1 MGWHGMGRN
10 PLAPLDA
17 SSFGSHSPSH
27 PHPHKSPNSNPY
39 PPPPPTPVRMAAQD
53 AQPFRWHYDALDDKN
68 FHVRGRGLL
77 FLLVSFTILLFFT
90 LICLYVRWACRHRP
104 QWGAETAPVS
114 MSSAATSH
122 RTTGLDPRIID
133 SFPVHLHRDL
143 EAGEESQCSICLSSL
158 TEGDK
163 VKVLPSCGHTFH
175 VECVDEWL
183 KAHTSCPLCRAS
195 LADSSV
201 AAEPAGA
208 AV

>member
-1 MGWHGMGRN
+1 
-10 PLAPLDA
+10 
-17 SSFGSHSPSH
+17 
-27 PHPHKSPNSNPY
+27 
-39 PPPPPTPVRMAAQD
+39 MAAQD

-77 FLLVSFTILLFFT
+77 FLLISFTILLFFT

-104 QWGAETAPVS
+104 HWGAETSPLS

-122 RTTGLDPRIID
+122 RTTTGLDPRIID

-143 EAGEESQCSICLSSL
+143 EAGEEAQCSICLSSL

-163 VKVLPSCGHTFH
+163 VKALPNCGHTFD

-201 AAEPAGA
+201 AVEPGA
-208 AV
+208 AIISYFAISKMPPAWLIVSRILLDQNRLYNCTRNEEK